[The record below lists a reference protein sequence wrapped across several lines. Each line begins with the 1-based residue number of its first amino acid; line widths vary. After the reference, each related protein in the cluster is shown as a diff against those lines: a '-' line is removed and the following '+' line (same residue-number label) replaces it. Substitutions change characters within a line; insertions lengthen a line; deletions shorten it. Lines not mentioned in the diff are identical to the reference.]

1 LKRREIT
8 IIKLT
13 ICWLL
18 LTILSIIWLA
28 GCKEGI
34 STSSN
39 SKPTWLTFTK
49 ANTTS
54 ILNDNI
60 NTIFIAGKGEVW
72 FGSDS
77 STFSFYKGT
86 WSFLPPDSFSYGT
99 TKKYREV
106 FAITGGYDGSLW
118 FGLNGGGIRRFNGNN
133 PYKRWQQY
141 SEPEIPGMFI
151 KGLAASKGERENI
164 WVTTLN
170 GVAQYIFTNGA
181 DPTEG
186 QWIIVQKENLTS
198 EYVRCITMNPVNE
211 WVFLGTDFGI
221 SYYSNNGWVRHK
233 LPGGYDSPII
243 SIAVDRSNT
252 IWCGKMTGVTS
263 FNPGKNEEHH
273 YTPLN
278 TSGNLPEGFVN
289 AVMTDFFGKTRWFGT
304 NQGLVR
310 LSDQTWTLF
319 TTKNTPELPS
329 NVIQALSYDYIFKNL
344 WIGTDKGIVVYNE
357 GGVKL

>member
-1 LKRREIT
+1 MKRREIT
-8 IIKLT
+8 IIKFT

-18 LTILSIIWLA
+18 LTILSILWLV
-28 GCKEGI
+28 GCKDGA
-34 STSSN
+34 SVTSETRHIW
-39 SKPTWLTFTK
+39 KTFTS
-49 ANTTS
+49 ANTPG

-60 NTIFIAGKGEVW
+60 HTIFIAGNGEVW
-72 FGSDS
+72 FGSEGG
-77 STFSFYKGT
+77 TFSFYKGT
-86 WSFLPPDSFSYGT
+86 WSFLSPDSFSYGT
-99 TKKYREV
+99 TKKYRWV
-106 FAITGGYDGSLW
+106 FAITEGYDGSLW
-118 FGLNGGGIRRFNGNN
+118 FGLNGGGIRRFNKNN
-133 PYKRWQQY
+133 PYKMWQRY
-141 SEPEIPGMFI
+141 SEPDIPNMYI
-151 KGLAASKGERENI
+151 KGLAASKGERGNI
-164 WVTTLN
+164 CVTTLY

-198 EYVRCITMNPVNE
+198 EFVRCITINPVNE
-211 WVFLGTDFGI
+211 GVFLGTDFGI
-221 SYYSNNGWVRHK
+221 TYFGNYEWLRHK
-233 LPGGYDSPII
+233 LPAGYDSPII

-278 TSGNLPEGFVN
+278 TSGNLPERFVN

-319 TTKNTPELPS
+319 TAKNTPELPS